1 MRDDS
6 VVIALVRRAAA
17 GDQAA
22 WNEIVDRYA
31 QLVWSICVRFGLS
44 SEDIDDVSQSVWLLL
59 VESIGNLR
67 EPAAL
72 PGWLAKTT
80 KNECLRVLRVTHRH
94 AHAGLPSEDQMP
106 VDPDAVVIDDEI
118 LRVERDAALRAAFA
132 ELPPRC
138 RELLSMLIRDPP
150 CRYEDISA
158 ALGIP
163 MGTIGPVRGRCL
175 DRIRRSP
182 HIGPLWGAEPG
193 KHD

>member
-1 MRDDS
+1 MRDDP
-6 VVIALVRRAAA
+6 VVIALVRRAAG
-17 GDQAA
+17 GDQDA

-31 QLVWSICVRFGLS
+31 QLVWSICIRFGLG
-44 SEDIDDVSQSVWLLL
+44 SEDIDDVGQSVWLLL

-72 PGWLAKTT
+72 PGWLAQTT

-94 AHAGLPSEDQMP
+94 AHAGLPAEDQMP

-118 LRVERDAALRAAFA
+118 LRTERDAALRAAFA
-132 ELPPRC
+132 ELPQRC
-138 RELLSMLIRDPP
+138 RELLSMLMRDPP

-158 ALGIP
+158 TLGMP
-163 MGTIGPVRGRCL
+163 MGTIGPVRARCL

-182 HIGPLWGAEPG
+182 HIGPYWGG
-193 KHD
+193 GTG

>member
-1 MRDDS
+1 MRDDP
-6 VVIALVRRAAA
+6 VVIALARRAAA

-31 QLVWSICVRFGLS
+31 QLVWSICIRFGLS

-72 PGWLAKTT
+72 PGWLARTT
-80 KNECLRVLRVTHRH
+80 KNECLRVLRATHRH
-94 AHAGLPSEDQMP
+94 AHAGLPAEDLMP
-106 VDPDAVVIDDEI
+106 VDPDAVVVDDEI
-118 LRVERDAALRAAFA
+118 LRAERDAALRAAFA

-138 RELLSMLIRDPP
+138 RELLSMLMRDPP
-150 CRYEDISA
+150 CRYEEISA
-158 ALGIP
+158 TLGIP

-182 HIGPLWGAEPG
+182 HMGPFTGGGAG
-193 KHD
+193 GHD

>member
-1 MRDDS
+1 MRDDP

-17 GDQAA
+17 HDQAA
-22 WNEIVDRYA
+22 WYEIIDRYA

-44 SEDIDDVSQSVWLLL
+44 AEDIDDVSQNVWMLLA
-59 VESIGNLR
+59 ESIGDLR

-106 VDPDAVVIDDEI
+106 VDPDAVDIDDEI
-118 LRVERDAALRAAFA
+118 LRAERDAALRAAFA
-132 ELPPRC
+132 ELPRRC
-138 RELLSMLIRDPP
+138 RELLSMLMRDPP

-158 ALGIP
+158 TLGIP

-182 HIGPLWGAEPG
+182 HIGPFAGGGETG
-193 KHD
+193 

>member
-1 MRDDS
+1 MDANIKGVPVAFGQVGAALLVTARRGRGHTMRDDP

-17 GDQAA
+17 GDHAA

-31 QLVWSICVRFGLS
+31 PLVWSICLRYGLS
-44 SEDIDDVSQSVWLLL
+44 SEDIDDVGQSVWLLL

-80 KNECLRVLRVTHRH
+80 KHECLRVLRVTHRH

-118 LRVERDAALRAAFA
+118 LRAERDAALRAAFA

-138 RELLSMLIRDPP
+138 RELLS
-150 CRYEDISA
+150 
-158 ALGIP
+158 
-163 MGTIGPVRGRCL
+163 
-175 DRIRRSP
+175 
-182 HIGPLWGAEPG
+182 
-193 KHD
+193 

>member
-1 MRDDS
+1 MRDDP
-6 VVIALVRRAAA
+6 VVIALVRRAAG
-17 GDQAA
+17 GDQDA

-31 QLVWSICVRFGLS
+31 QLVWSICIRFGLG

-72 PGWLAKTT
+72 PGWLAQTT

-94 AHAGLPSEDQMP
+94 AHTGLPAEDQMP

-118 LRVERDAALRAAFA
+118 LRTERDAALRAAFA
-132 ELPPRC
+132 ELPQRC
-138 RELLSMLIRDPP
+138 RELLSMLMRDPP

-158 ALGIP
+158 TLGIP
-163 MGTIGPVRGRCL
+163 MGTIGPVRARCL
-175 DRIRRSP
+175 GRIRRSP
-182 HIGPLWGAEPG
+182 HIGPYWGG
-193 KHD
+193 GTG

>member
-1 MRDDS
+1 MRDDP

-44 SEDIDDVSQSVWLLL
+44 TEDIDDVSQSVWLLL
-59 VESIGNLR
+59 IESIGNLR

-80 KNECLRVLRVTHRH
+80 RNECLRVLRVTHRH

-106 VDPDAVVIDDEI
+106 MDPDAVVIDDEI
-118 LRVERDAALRAAFA
+118 LRAERDAALRTAFA

-138 RELLSMLIRDPP
+138 RELLSMLMRDPP

-158 ALGIP
+158 KLGIP

-182 HIGPLWGAEPG
+182 HIGPFSGG
-193 KHD
+193 GTG

>member
-1 MRDDS
+1 MRDDP
-6 VVIALVRRAAA
+6 VVIALVRRAAT

-22 WNEIVDRYA
+22 WYEIVDRYA

-44 SEDIDDVSQSVWLLL
+44 SEDIDDVSQSVWMLL
-59 VESIGNLR
+59 VESIGDLR

-118 LRVERDAALRAAFA
+118 LRAERDAALRAAFA

-138 RELLSMLIRDPP
+138 RELLSMLMRDPP

-158 ALGIP
+158 TLDIP
-163 MGTIGPVRGRCL
+163 VGTIGPVRGRCL

-182 HIGPLWGAEPG
+182 HIGPFTGGSETG
-193 KHD
+193 

>member
-1 MRDDS
+1 
-6 VVIALVRRAAA
+6 
-17 GDQAA
+17 
-22 WNEIVDRYA
+22 
-31 QLVWSICVRFGLS
+31 
-44 SEDIDDVSQSVWLLL
+44 
-59 VESIGNLR
+59 
-67 EPAAL
+67 
-72 PGWLAKTT
+72 
-80 KNECLRVLRVTHRH
+80 
-94 AHAGLPSEDQMP
+94 MP

>member
-1 MRDDS
+1 MRDDP

-44 SEDIDDVSQSVWLLL
+44 TEDIDDVSQSVWLLL
-59 VESIGNLR
+59 IESIGNLR

-80 KNECLRVLRVTHRH
+80 RNECLRVLRVTHRH

-106 VDPDAVVIDDEI
+106 MDPDAVVIDDEI
-118 LRVERDAALRAAFA
+118 LRAERDAALRTAFA

-138 RELLSMLIRDPP
+138 RELLSMLMRDPP

-158 ALGIP
+158 KLGIP

-182 HIGPLWGAEPG
+182 HIGLFSGG
-193 KHD
+193 GTG